1 MSELY
6 AVSQFLSTNKAG
18 QFAEPWQNPDP
29 RLLDVLPRQFAEQ
42 HGRIHDPAPPV
53 PACLPPS
60 KEFQICANEFLKG
73 MREFLNSAQDKGAT
87 QAFDSRSWDN
97 LKNEATEAYNKLDEH
112 EKRRK
117 NWRNPFEAADK
128 LGGAVARRI
137 EFLIELLPDG
147 DYSGLLA
154 GGLRLLCKT
163 AQRKK
168 EVRETILNMLD
179 SISDTVAFRT
189 DEIRMYRQDLELR
202 DRSEKLY
209 MAILNFIR
217 YAVAYLDRSSAL
229 ESFKAFFKQ
238 DEYQSDLDSAVEEV
252 NNAAKSFEGLVF
264 ICLQKRVQQIDH
276 NIQTFQA
283 QTNRNFRTMETL
295 YFYLAGMAKD
305 ISQDIKSL
313 LEEQKREAQAPTV
326 VQTLHF
332 VNVQGGAPPPQ
343 ASVQMAGPQFPS
355 LSIPSTQLCQ
365 LLFTKWRVETG
376 PSARDLMP
384 DLVADVQSALGIVP
398 THFGENQLGLL
409 MRDSAF
415 STWLRALNSQFV
427 ILHDDSALESNN
439 SLSTSSHLCALLSKS
454 MSVPGM
460 LPLTFFCGLHTADGD
475 SLEGGD
481 GIMRGLALQLLQA
494 FGDTSLFSLPIPGD
508 AQQTMQRLTM
518 NDLTTTC
525 SIFSTILQH
534 ISSPCVVLVMIDGA
548 CWYDTELRGDGMQI
562 AMRFLCQAVEEAR
575 VRNGGLVLKVLVTN
589 PTRRQR
595 NLWGIP
601 ATDVDLEQSLLTG
614 VHGGEASRV
623 LSL

>member
-1 MSELY
+1 MQTMGGLPGP
-6 AVSQFLSTNKAG
+6 SQFLSTNQAG
-18 QFAEPWQNPDP
+18 QFADPWESPDP
-29 RLLDVLPRQFAEQ
+29 RLLEILPTHYVDR
-42 HGRIHDPAPPV
+42 HGRIPSPAPPI
-53 PACLPPS
+53 PMYLPPS
-60 KEFQICANEFLKG
+60 KKLQDFTGAFSQEMHK
-73 MREFLNSAQDKGAT
+73 FLNSVQDKSAT
-87 QAFDSRSWDN
+87 QAFNWRSWDD
-97 LKNEATEAYNKLDEH
+97 LEKEAATAYSKLDEH
-112 EKRRK
+112 EQRRRD
-117 NWRNPFEAADK
+117 WRNPFEAADK
-128 LGGAVARRI
+128 LGGVVARRI
-137 EFLIELLPDG
+137 EFLVELLPDG

-154 GGLRLLCKT
+154 GGLRLLCRT

-179 SISDTVAFRT
+179 SISDTVAFKT
-189 DEIRMYRQDLELR
+189 AEIRMYRQDLELR
-202 DRSEKLY
+202 DRSENLY

-252 NNAAKSFEGLVF
+252 NAAAKSFEGVVF

-283 QTNRNFRTMETL
+283 QTNLNFRTMEAL
-295 YFYLAGMAKD
+295 YFHLSGTAKD
-305 ISQDIKSL
+305 ISQHMESL
-313 LEEQKREAQAPTV
+313 LQERKREAQARTV

-332 VNVQGGAPPPQ
+332 VNVQGGVLTSQ
-343 ASVQMAGPQFPS
+343 
-355 LSIPSTQLCQ
+355 IRSTQLHQ
-365 LLFTKWRVETG
+365 LLSTKWTPEAG

-384 DLVADVQSALGIVP
+384 NLVADVQSALGFVP
-398 THFGENQLGLL
+398 THFGGNRLGLL
-409 MRDSAF
+409 MGDDAF
-415 STWLRALNSQFV
+415 SRWLRALNSQFH
-427 ILHDDSALESNN
+427 ILHDDSALESND
-439 SLSTSSHLCALLSKS
+439 SLSTSSHLCAMLSKS

-481 GIMRGLALQLLQA
+481 GIMRGLALQLLQI
-494 FGDTSLFSLPIPGD
+494 FGDTSFFSLPLGD
-508 AQQTMQRLTM
+508 PQQTLKRLMM
-518 NDLTTTC
+518 NDITAIC
-525 SIFSTILQH
+525 SMFSMILRQ

-562 AMRFLCQAVEEAR
+562 AMRFLCQVVEGVR
-575 VRNGGLVLKVLVTN
+575 VRNAGLVVKVLVTN

-623 LSL
+623 LFL